1 MKVEKVYRNHQTGRE
16 LITTVEKPDDA
27 MMMGV
32 AHVQKFNEHGDLTEE
47 CISPNVI
54 TDFVKDQIGRF
65 IFNNLAVTRGSAAG
79 GLVAVGAAG
88 PQAIANLTNLPLLK
102 AGLTTN
108 ETYPPLY
115 DGMYWPF
122 RYIALSNYAEP
133 ESATELYTQGA
144 LLASQAAS
152 SNVASGFSSV
162 APGGNSITLTYD
174 WTPTSFAGTVNS
186 VLWCLDP
193 AWANATRGTAQG
205 ARTLLPA
212 PIVKTTSDALRVQ
225 YVFTYTP

>member
-27 MMMGV
+27 LMLGV
-32 AHVQKFNEHGDLTEE
+32 AHVQKFNDHGDLTEE

-54 TDFVKDQIGRF
+54 TDYVKNQIGRL
-65 IFNNLAVTRGSAAG
+65 IFNNLAVRGASGLSSMSVSGTAANVAG
-79 GLVAVGAAG
+79 VSNLVSLSTATSDGTLIPAGAS
-88 PQAIANLTNLPLLK
+88 PL
-102 AGLTTN
+102 
-108 ETYPPLY
+108 
-115 DGMYWPF
+115 YWPF
-122 RYIALSNYAEP
+122 AYIALSTYAAP

-144 LLASQAAS
+144 LLASQALSA
-152 SNVASGFSSV
+152 AQAAFSSV

-174 WTPTSFAGTVNS
+174 WTPTSFAGTINS
-186 VLWCLDP
+186 VLWCLEP
-193 AWANATRGTAQG
+193 GHANATRGTAQG

>member
-1 MKVEKVYRNHQTGRE
+1 MKVEKVYRNHQTGHE
-16 LITTVEKPDDA
+16 LILVAHKPDDA
-27 MMMGV
+27 LMLGV
-32 AHVQKFNEHGDLTEE
+32 AHVQKFNEHGDMTEE

-54 TDFVKDQIGRF
+54 TDYVKNQIGRF
-65 IFNNLAVTRGSAAG
+65 IFNNLAITRGTSQSGAIT
-79 GLVAVGAAG
+79 VGHTG
-88 PQAIANLTNLPLLK
+88 PVNISNVTNLTPLT
-102 AGLTTN
+102 AGMTTS
-108 ETYPPLY
+108 
-115 DGMYWPF
+115 DGALSSYEAMYWPF

-133 ESATELYTQGA
+133 ESASELYTVGA
-144 LLASQAAS
+144 LLAWQTVN
-152 SNVASGFSSV
+152 SNVAGGFSSV

-174 WTPTSFAGTVNS
+174 WTPTSFSGTVNS

-193 AWANATRGTAQG
+193 AFANATRGTAQG